1 MYLLY
6 IYYISM
12 QLVEKHRIDD
22 IKRRE
27 EREMQKLEKDAENY
41 AKYLKTQRRVYLLYI
56 SIYIRYK
63 ENNITV

>member
-1 MYLLY
+1 
-6 IYYISM
+6 
-12 QLVEKHRIDD
+12 
-22 IKRRE
+22 
-27 EREMQKLEKDAENY
+27 MQKLEKDAENY